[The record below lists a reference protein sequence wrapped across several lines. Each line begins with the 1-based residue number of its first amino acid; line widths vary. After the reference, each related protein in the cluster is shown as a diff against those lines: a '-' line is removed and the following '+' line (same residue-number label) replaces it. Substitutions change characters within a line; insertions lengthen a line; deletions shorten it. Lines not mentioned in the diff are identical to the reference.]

1 MDSLFSSGALSF
13 YRNLQVPK
21 DLPQGVSTLFPF
33 SNDVVWK
40 LNERFY
46 SRFYS
51 DTKPRTYLIGIIPGR
66 LGAGITGIPFTDP
79 IRLESVLKIKN
90 SLDKKA
96 ELSSKFIYDVIDSLG
111 GAKEFFSK
119 FYISS
124 VSPIG
129 FVKKGK
135 NLNYYDQKDL
145 ENSLKEY
152 ITNNLKIQ
160 LETLPSNRERAF
172 CLGMGKN
179 FKFLQKLNQEENF
192 FKEIIPLPHPRWVMQ
207 YRLKSKD
214 EFILEYQSKL
224 GAELGESV

>member
-1 MDSLFSSGALSF
+1 MDSLFSFGALSF
-13 YRNLQVPK
+13 YRNLQIPK
-21 DLPQGVSTLFPF
+21 DLPKGVSSLFPF

-40 LNERFY
+40 LNEQFY
-46 SRFYS
+46 SRFYN
-51 DTKPRTYLIGIIPGR
+51 DTNARTYLIGINPGR

-111 GAKEFFSK
+111 GAKEFFST

-129 FVKKGK
+129 FVKDGK

-152 ITNNLKIQ
+152 ITSNLKKQ
-160 LETLPSNRERAF
+160 LDTLPSNRERAF

-179 FKFLQKLNQEENF
+179 FKYLQKLNQEEKF

-207 YRLKSKD
+207 YRLKSKGQ
-214 EFILEYQSKL
+214 FILEYQKKL
-224 GAELGESV
+224 GGEISKSL